1 MVTEDGCVFCL
12 ANHILEGEV
21 IATTDRAYLV
31 KNARMGVP
39 DAYLI
44 IPIDHIENGLPGWW
58 QEEVNALLPSI
69 PGWKPGVSYNLCT
82 NFGHDAGQRI
92 PHLHTHVILRTP
104 DQGQVG
110 LGTLIRERT
119 ERNGE

>member
-1 MVTEDGCVFCL
+1 MVPMKDCAFCL
-12 ANHILEGEV
+12 TNSLLEGEV
-21 IATTDRAYLV
+21 IDKTDRAYLV
-31 KNARMGVP
+31 ENTRVGVP

-69 PGWKPGVSYNLCT
+69 PGWKPGVSYNQCT
-82 NFGHDAGQRI
+82 NFGYDAGQRI